1 MLDFLN
7 SQGTIYVSMVLG
19 GVLGLSLYLP
29 LMAGQLSLASPG
41 FYALGRLRGRH
52 PLHENVRHRSGAEE
66 ILPTLRT
73 AVEAFDVPAFRVVL
87 ALMYSSSG
95 LDDEAR
101 KQARLVTATGLPDDL
116 YWLGGRC
123 WQAELAYRY
132 DDRDQAQE
140 LLGLLEPH
148 AWVAIGS
155 PMPFPSPSVA
165 HHMGLLAATL
175 GRYDEA
181 QAHFTRAAG
190 IHERLGSP
198 NWLART
204 RMEWAAMLLRRRDA
218 GDTDRARDLLDQAL
232 ATAVGLGLGG
242 VEGRCRRLLAEAGA

>member
-19 GVLGLSLYLP
+19 AVLGLSLYLP

-73 AVEAFDVPAFRVVL
+73 AVEAFDVPAFRVFL

-116 YWLGGRC
+116 
-123 WQAELAYRY
+123 
-132 DDRDQAQE
+132 
-140 LLGLLEPH
+140 
-148 AWVAIGS
+148 
-155 PMPFPSPSVA
+155 
-165 HHMGLLAATL
+165 
-175 GRYDEA
+175 
-181 QAHFTRAAG
+181 
-190 IHERLGSP
+190 
-198 NWLART
+198 
-204 RMEWAAMLLRRRDA
+204 
-218 GDTDRARDLLDQAL
+218 
-232 ATAVGLGLGG
+232 
-242 VEGRCRRLLAEAGA
+242 